1 MFHQQQILNC
11 HKILDLLKVRWFRND
26 FLQSSISSKKQTK
39 TGRILVKMNSFVCF
53 LEEFAFEI
61 NWPLAWSCDILKFMF
76 FQELYWTLK
85 KLNDRP
91 NSKDYFQ
98 NQYLN
103 SCDGVFRSAII
114 TKLYFTG
121 IGYLGYNQFPHY
133 TAQRYQSSFRWI
145 YNYGSNKSTRKETGK
160 SHLCALWYFGSK

>member
-1 MFHQQQILNC
+1 M
-11 HKILDLLKVRWFRND
+11 
-26 FLQSSISSKKQTK
+26 
-39 TGRILVKMNSFVCF
+39 
-53 LEEFAFEI
+53 
-61 NWPLAWSCDILKFMF
+61 
-76 FQELYWTLK
+76 K

-98 NQYLN
+98 NRYLN

-133 TAQRYQSSFRWI
+133 TAQSTSLLSDGFITMAVINPPEKKLTKHTSMQWI
-145 YNYGSNKSTRKETGK
+145 D
-160 SHLCALWYFGSK
+160 

>member
-1 MFHQQQILNC
+1 
-11 HKILDLLKVRWFRND
+11 
-26 FLQSSISSKKQTK
+26 
-39 TGRILVKMNSFVCF
+39 
-53 LEEFAFEI
+53 
-61 NWPLAWSCDILKFMF
+61 MF

-98 NQYLN
+98 NRYLN

-160 SHLCALWYFGSK
+160 LHLCGVQ